1 MELFITIPFGFIIN
15 QSAIIVPVYAQVT
28 IKIKIQA
35 KIVFLILLKPQ
46 RIMDNVRQTDI
57 LYKISNRSDDW
68 GINM

>member
-1 MELFITIPFGFIIN
+1 MELFITIPFGFIMN

-28 IKIKIQA
+28 IKIRIQA

-46 RIMDNVRQTDI
+46 RIIDKVRQTNI
-57 LYKISNRSDDW
+57 LYKISNRNEDC